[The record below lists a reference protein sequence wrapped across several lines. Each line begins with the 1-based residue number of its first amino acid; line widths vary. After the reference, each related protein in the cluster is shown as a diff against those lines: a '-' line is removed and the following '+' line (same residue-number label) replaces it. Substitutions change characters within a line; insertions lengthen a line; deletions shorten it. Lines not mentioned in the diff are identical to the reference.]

1 MKFKTI
7 GSKIT
12 TFVAIL
18 LLATTGLVAGISYW
32 QSQKA
37 LIRSSNDYCLEI
49 ARKNAQFIEGKFGL
63 FDGELLALKAAV
75 TSTFNLDLAKLSG
88 ELYFYQFVSQNVS
101 FVGRLAEQMPELFDI
116 YIVFNPELFPE
127 IGTIQKLWFT
137 RGENGSIQSL
147 MDDNFTVKDLFDRSN
162 PKTEWFRKPLD
173 TGKAV
178 WSSAYL
184 DEQGRK
190 RIDYDMAVEIN
201 GHKVAVIGMSLDFS
215 FVERELS
222 SRKIFETGYAFMI
235 DQDGKY
241 LYHPKFSIDGP
252 TMSQVE
258 DGSQANLLDA
268 IISGKEGVKNVVLGS
283 VERIAAFST
292 LKNGFVV
299 AVSVPVSEAL
309 SDLNGLK
316 VSVLISSVV
325 VLILSVILTLI
336 LSKSISAPLRR
347 MVRAA
352 KRVESGDLTFSR
364 EEILISGKDEVVQLA
379 HALAGMTES
388 MRDAIKGVMD
398 QTDAATERSE
408 AMNSMAQGM
417 ASSMEEVQS
426 ALERM
431 LTIAEGNS
439 AALQES
445 NASVE
450 EVASGAQQSAHDA
463 SSGAEA
469 SERGMAETDSAVSK
483 VLRTIERM
491 EKAGEVSLESI
502 ERIKE
507 LAKSVESIS
516 GFVDTITGIA
526 DQTNLLALNAAIE
539 AARAG
544 DAGRGFAVVAEEV
557 RKLAEESA
565 TSAKEIDS
573 LIEGLQ
579 ESSKRSIGATERTG
593 SILGEAVSEARD
605 AESQLQRALAQMKSV
620 NDAIQNIAAVAQE
633 QAAASEEMT
642 SAIQSVTDSTMESVE
657 SMNSI
662 QESTDKTTKAAE
674 NVSREAENLSRSM
687 EDLKTKVNRFVVDK
701 KHGLKPLDR

>member
-1 MKFKTI
+1 MKLKTI
-7 GSKIT
+7 GSKIAV
-12 TFVAIL
+12 FVVVL
-18 LLATTGLVAGISYW
+18 LLTTTGLVAGISYW
-32 QSQKA
+32 QSRKA
-37 LIRSSNDYCLEI
+37 LIKSSNDYCLEV
-49 ARKNAQFIEGKFGL
+49 ARKNTQFIEGMFGG
-63 FDGELLALKAAV
+63 FDGELLALKAAII
-75 TSTFNLDLAKLSG
+75 STFNLDLAKNSG
-88 ELYFYQFVSQNVS
+88 ELYFYQFMSQNAS

-116 YIVFNPELFPE
+116 YIVFNPELFPD
-127 IGTIQKLWFT
+127 ITTVQKLWFT
-137 RGENGSIQSL
+137 RGTDGAIQAL
-147 MDDNFTVKDLFDRSN
+147 MDENFTKEELFDRSN
-162 PKTEWFRKPLD
+162 PETEWFRKPMD

-178 WSSAYL
+178 WSSAFL
-184 DEQGRK
+184 DHQGRK
-190 RIDYDMAVEIN
+190 RINYDMALEIN

-215 FVERELS
+215 FVEKELS

-235 DQDGKY
+235 DNDGRY
-241 LYHPKFSIDGP
+241 LYHPTFPIDGEP
-252 TMSQVE
+252 MSEVVN
-258 DGSQANLLDA
+258 GSQRDLFESIKSGEEGALNVYLD
-268 IISGKEGVKNVVLGS
+268 S
-283 VERIAAFST
+283 VERIVAFST
-292 LKNGFVV
+292 LKNGLVV
-299 AVSVPVSEAL
+299 AVSVPIAEAL

-316 VSVLISSVV
+316 ISVFISSII
-325 VLILSVILTLI
+325 VLILGVVLTLI
-336 LSKSISAPLRR
+336 LSRSISAPLKR
-347 MVRAA
+347 MVGAA
-352 KRVESGDLTFSR
+352 KRVEEGDLTFSR
-364 EEILISGKDEVVQLA
+364 DEIFIKGKDEVVQLA

-388 MRDAIKGVMD
+388 MRNAIIGVMD

-408 AMNSMAQGM
+408 SMSSMAQEVS
-417 ASSMEEVQS
+417 SSMEEVQS

-439 AALQES
+439 AALEES

-469 SERGMAETDSAVSK
+469 SEKGMEETENAVSK
-483 VLRTIERM
+483 VLSTIGKM
-491 EKAGEVSLESI
+491 EQAGEVSLESV

-507 LAKSVESIS
+507 LAKAVESIS

-565 TSAKEIDS
+565 TSASEIDS

-579 ESSKRSIGATERTG
+579 DSSKRSILATERTG
-593 SILGEAVSEARD
+593 SILGEAVSEARE
-605 AESQLQRALAQMKSV
+605 AENQLKRALAQMKSV

-642 SAIQSVTDSTMESVE
+642 SAIQSVTNSTMESVE

-662 QESTDKTTKAAE
+662 QDSTAKTTKAAE
-674 NVSREAENLSRSM
+674 KVSREADNLSQSM
-687 EDLKTKVNRFVVDK
+687 VDLKTKVNRFVVDK
-701 KHGLKPLDR
+701 KNGLKPVNK